1 MDDQVAIVA
10 GGLNAINMESSP
22 SAIEK
27 FNHAVRKLL
36 HKPNTDAAVSVSSLL
51 WMLCSLVDDSSSS
64 SSLREHSLKQ
74 SRTSK
79 NEWLLW
85 LSDVQS

>member
-36 HKPNTDAAVSVSSLL
+36 HKPNTDAAVSVSSVL
-51 WMLCSLVDDSSSS
+51 WMLHSLIDDSFP